1 MTIVRHGDV
10 GDWRLADEP
19 FLASFRLPTAL
30 DKCESLA
37 SRNRFPRETRILF
50 NETEHVYTVDGV
62 RVPRSVTGLVHKFVE
77 SFDPRDAIEAMQNGA
92 HWEVKRQ
99 LYTNDAGELLT
110 PDEIVC
116 KWARNGEVQRARG
129 QLLHY
134 HAEQFLNG
142 RAVEHPLSPEFRQFL
157 AIHRTLL
164 GEGLR
169 VYRTELSVFHCGL
182 RLAGQIDLLCLDA
195 AGAYVVVDWK
205 RCKQMRYDT
214 RQPMKEPLCHLPSCN
229 WYTYSLQLN
238 LSAHILT
245 SEYGL
250 AVGRMLLGI
259 VHPDKERGQLLSV
272 PFLREEVESIVEHE
286 RAMGCATE
294 VSVGD
299 AFRTL

>member
-19 FLASFRLPTAL
+19 FLASFRLPTAT
-30 DKCESLA
+30 DKRETLA
-37 SRNRFPRETRILF
+37 IRNPFPREDRILF

-62 RVPRSVTGLVHKFVE
+62 QVPRSVTGLVHKFVE

-92 HWEVKRQ
+92 RWEVKRQ

-129 QLLHY
+129 QLLHF

-142 RAVEHPLSPEFRQFL
+142 CALEPPPSPEFRQFL
-157 AIHRTLL
+157 AIHSSLL

-169 VYRTELSVFHCGL
+169 IYRTELSVFHCGL
-182 RLAGQIDLLCLDA
+182 HLAGQIDLLCLDA
-195 AGAYVVVDWK
+195 SGAFVVVDWK
-205 RCKQMRYDT
+205 RCKQIRYDAC
-214 RQPMKEPLCHLPSCN
+214 QPMKEPLGHLPDCN
-229 WYTYSLQLN
+229 FYTYSLQLN
-238 LSAHILT
+238 LYAYILST
-245 SEYGL
+245 EYGMP
-250 AVGRMLLGI
+250 VNNMLLGI
-259 VHPDKERGQLLSV
+259 VHPDKDKGQLLSV
-272 PFLREEVESIVEHE
+272 PCLREEVESIVEHE

-294 VSVGD
+294 VSVGC